1 VDLPVDL
8 TQWFT
13 SLSGAL
19 PTLGLVVLRSSG
31 LFFTAPLFGQDRVP
45 VMVRVFFSIAIASL
59 IFPSLNLNGMAVPT
73 DTLNWLIAGVLELLT
88 GAIYGW
94 SSLLMFEG
102 MILAGQMV
110 GLQMGFAQAN
120 VLNPES
126 QTQRP
131 LLSEIYYLL
140 AFMVFFAI
148 NGHHMLILIF
158 QKSFSIV
165 PLGQLAI
172 QDQLMAQLSLMVAQI
187 FIVGLM
193 LAAPINGILTLI
205 DIILGL
211 IARTAPQMNM
221 LLLSFS
227 IKIYIGLLSF
237 FFALSFTVEFLKDLL
252 PDLLQQVMQLF

>member
-1 VDLPVDL
+1 MDLS
-8 TQWFT
+8 QWFSALSE
-13 SLSGAL
+13 SLPL
-19 PTLGLVVLRSSG
+19 LGLVVLRSSG
-31 LFFTAPLFGQDRVP
+31 LFFTAPLFGQERVP
-45 VMVRVFFSIAIASL
+45 FRIRVFLSIAIASL
-59 IFPSLNLNGMAVPT
+59 IFPSLNLTDAAVPT
-73 DTLNWLIAGVLELLT
+73 ATFAWLIAGLLEVLT

-102 MILAGQMV
+102 VILAGQMV

-140 AFMVFFAI
+140 AFMVFFAV

-158 QKSFSIV
+158 QKSFMVV
-165 PLGQLAI
+165 PPGQLAFEGE
-172 QDQLMAQLSLMVAQI
+172 LAAQLSRMFAQI

-205 DIILGL
+205 DIVLGL
-211 IARTAPQMNM
+211 IARTAPQMNI

-237 FFALSFTVEFLKDLL
+237 FFALGFTVQFLKQLL
-252 PDLLQQVMQLF
+252 PDLLEQVMQLF

>member
-1 VDLPVDL
+1 MDL
-8 TQWFT
+8 TQWFS
-13 SLSGAL
+13 SLSGSL
-19 PTLGLVVLRSSG
+19 PLLGLVVLRSSG

-45 VMVRVFFSIAIASL
+45 LMVRIFLSVAIASL
-59 IFPSLNLNGMAVPT
+59 IFPSLDLSASAVPT
-73 DTLNWLIAGVLELLT
+73 HTINWLIAGLLELLT

-94 SSLLMFEG
+94 SSLLIFEG
-102 MILAGQMV
+102 MILAGQLV

-131 LLSEIYYLL
+131 LLSEFYYLL

-158 QKSFSIV
+158 QKSFSVV

-172 QDQLMAQLSLMVAQI
+172 NGHLMEQLSLMFAQI

-211 IARTAPQMNM
+211 IARTAPQMNI

-237 FFALSFTVEFLKDLL
+237 FFALSFTVEFFKELL